1 MVPYAVVEHTLMTMG
16 STAAC
21 TPASSAVVAMRPRI
35 VMLIRP
41 KITQEMS
48 QVLAE
53 LGWRRRAL
61 EVIRRLNEVWK
72 ARKRAK
78 ESDAVVNALD
88 ARIAIKM

>member
-1 MVPYAVVEHTLMTMG
+1 MVPSAVVEYTLMTIG

-53 LGWRRRAL
+53 LEWRRRAL

-72 ARKRAK
+72 TRKRTK
-78 ESDAVVNALD
+78 ESDGVVNALD
-88 ARIAIKM
+88 ARIAIKI

>member
-1 MVPYAVVEHTLMTMG
+1 
-16 STAAC
+16 
-21 TPASSAVVAMRPRI
+21 
-35 VMLIRP
+35 
-41 KITQEMS
+41 MS

-53 LGWRRRAL
+53 LGWRRRAI

>member
-1 MVPYAVVEHTLMTMG
+1 M
-16 STAAC
+16 
-21 TPASSAVVAMRPRI
+21 
-35 VMLIRP
+35 
-41 KITQEMS
+41 TQEMS

-61 EVIRRLNEVWK
+61 EVIRRLKEVWK

-88 ARIAIKM
+88 ARIAIRSDIKSDW